1 MASLELFKSIPY
13 SAAITIVV
21 GQASGNTTSATYAAL
36 SGCSRIIGYS
46 ITSGANP
53 GTLRLGLVSGVI
65 GAIGAAGVTTLTA
78 TTSANVAANDLV
90 IRVYFYNQVGAGLLV
105 G

>member
-1 MASLELFKSIPY
+1 MASLELFKTTPY
-13 SAAITIVV
+13 SAAVTINV
-21 GQASGNTTSATYAAL
+21 AAATGNTTSATYAAL

-53 GTLRLGLVSGVI
+53 GTLRL
-65 GAIGAAGVTTLTA
+65 AIASAAGVTTLTA
-78 TTSANVAANDLV
+78 TTSANVAAANLV
-90 IRVYFYNQVGAGLLV
+90 LQVFFYNQVGGGLLV

>member
-1 MASLELFKSIPY
+1 MASLELFKSTPY
-13 SAAITIVV
+13 SAAVTIAV
-21 GQASGNTTSATYAAL
+21 GAATGNTTSATYSAL

-53 GTLRLGLVSGVI
+53 GTLRVALSS
-65 GAIGAAGVTTLTA
+65 ASGVTTLTA
-78 TTSANVAANDLV
+78 TTSANVAAANLV
-90 IRVYFYNQVGAGLLV
+90 LQVHFYNQVGAGLLV